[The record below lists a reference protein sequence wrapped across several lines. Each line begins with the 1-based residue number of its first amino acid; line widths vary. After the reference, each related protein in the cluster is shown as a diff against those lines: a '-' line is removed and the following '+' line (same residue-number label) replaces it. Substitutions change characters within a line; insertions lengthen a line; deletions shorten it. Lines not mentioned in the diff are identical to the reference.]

1 MNIIK
6 SEHGLDLVLATDL
19 LSRHAALG
27 PEQTAALDFH
37 SGGNIDSFEFTV
49 PGAGVKLA
57 AIYFIGFA

>member
-37 SGGNIDSFEFTV
+37 SGGNMDSFEFTV
-49 PGAGVKLA
+49 AAGKLA